1 MMHSSIKFIAA
12 AAVAAAF
19 ALPAQAQTKV
29 GTLDCD
35 VSAGVGMIL
44 ASQKGVQCMFTPSQ
58 GRRPEV
64 YVGTINKYGID
75 IGATNGGR
83 MIWTVFAPTTA
94 NLRGAL
100 VGNYVGATAEA
111 TVGAGVGANALVGG
125 SDRTI
130 TLQPLSVQGQTG
142 LNLAVGVAGLTLD
155 APRRA
160 PRRR

>member
-1 MMHSSIKFIAA
+1 MHKTSFILAA
-12 AAVAAAF
+12 AIATAF
-19 ALPAQAQTKV
+19 ALPANAQTKV

-35 VSAGVGMIL
+35 VSAGVGMIIT
-44 ASQKGVQCMFTPSQ
+44 SQKSVQCTFSPTT

-64 YVGTINKYGID
+64 YMGTITKFGID
-75 IGATNGGR
+75 VGATSGGR

-160 PRRR
+160 HRRR